1 MSDLKVDEEHLR
13 AAVTQLNSAST
24 PVAGACDA
32 TDACGS
38 TTVQAALGE
47 VETIVRGALAALVD
61 LATRA
66 SADVSTA
73 AQVFDDAD
81 TSLAQGGSGGGVR

>member
-1 MSDLKVDEEHLR
+1 MDTKSGDDGERSEVDEEHLR

-47 VETIVRGALAALVD
+47 VETIVRRAGR
-61 LATRA
+61 TRRRG
-66 SADVSTA
+66 
-73 AQVFDDAD
+73 DA
-81 TSLAQGGSGGGVR
+81 GFG

>member
-1 MSDLKVDEEHLR
+1 VSDLRVDEDHLR
-13 AAVTQLNSAST
+13 PALTQRNSPST
-24 PVAGACDA
+24 PAAGACDA

-38 TTVQAALGE
+38 TTVEAAVGE

-61 LATRA
+61 VATRA

-81 TSLAQGGSGGGVR
+81 TSLAQGRSGGGVR